1 MSARGDLDIRKKEY
15 SYVRRMADFYSSWVK
30 ENFNEDATT
39 SCDQMAVDKRGLL
52 NRIDTHTLLKDH
64 NSRDPGTLHFYLAN
78 FRPTWTDC
86 TCEGYYAENFGMSLW
101 SKPKDGDDIDD
112 FCALK
117 NCPVVSHVLCHEMLR
132 RSGYKRHE
140 QDVHEVWMRHYHGGF
155 ALRTYDV
162 DHVETKE
169 KPLFTTIDVQA
180 VTALSH

>member
-1 MSARGDLDIRKKEY
+1 MPSSYANIEHVAPISAPMLHIVALPVQLR
-15 SYVRRMADFYSSWVK
+15 
-30 ENFNEDATT
+30 EDAPGPKYSTIEFVPPDTPSSPEGVTFSMT
-39 SCDQMAVDKRGLL
+39 SFGEVHPLDFPTSFTP
-52 NRIDTHTLLKDH
+52 I
-64 NSRDPGTLHFYLAN
+64 N

-162 DHVETKE
+162 NHVETKE

>member
-1 MSARGDLDIRKKEY
+1 MHDKMR
-15 SYVRRMADFYSSWVK
+15 SWQLT
-30 ENFNEDATT
+30 E
-39 SCDQMAVDKRGLL
+39 AVDLLVLESEAVAASKRSLIQ
-52 NRIDTHTLLKDH
+52 R
-64 NSRDPGTLHFYLAN
+64 PGSWKCFRFYLAN

-101 SKPKDGDDIDD
+101 SKPKDGDDVDD

-162 DHVETKE
+162 NHVETKE

-180 VTALSH
+180 VTALSR